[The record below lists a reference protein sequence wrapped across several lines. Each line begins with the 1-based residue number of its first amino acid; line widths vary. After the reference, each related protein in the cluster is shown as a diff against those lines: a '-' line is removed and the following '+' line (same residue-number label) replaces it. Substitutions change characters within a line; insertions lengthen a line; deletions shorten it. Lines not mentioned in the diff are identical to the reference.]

1 MFMLKAPAFE
11 DGQEMPQKYGKK
23 IENISP
29 PLIWESVP
37 QGTKSFALSM
47 VDYMSAGRYYVHWL
61 VCDMSTNV
69 RSLQEDAAGKAMPPD
84 ARELKPYAG
93 PFPPSGTHEY
103 EFRLYALKT
112 DKLRLPEKVSL
123 DEFNE
128 AVKPDTLGTAQL
140 IGKFTKVRSRS
151 K

>member
-1 MFMLKAPAFE
+1 MFVLKSPTFE

-29 PLIWESVP
+29 PLIWKSVP

-47 VDYMSAGRYYVHWL
+47 VDYVSAGRYYVHWL
-61 VCDMSTNV
+61 VCDISTNV
-69 RSLQEDAAGKAMPPD
+69 RSLQEAAAGKAMPP
-84 ARELKPYAG
+84 ATRELKPYAG
-93 PFPPSGTHEY
+93 PFPPSGAHTY
-103 EFRLYALKT
+103 EFTLSALKT

-128 AVKPDTLGTAQL
+128 AVKPDILAIAKLT
-140 IGKFTKVRSRS
+140 GKFTKVRS